1 MPPHPNV
8 VQVFGISR
16 DGPHPVLILEYCD
29 GGSLD
34 KMLYESSTVLSTDQI
49 LEIVYGIAKGMY
61 HLHKNNIV
69 HRDLAARNIL
79 VSCSSSI
86 FSSLTCSNSCQLV
99 VRRYLILVSPA

>member
-16 DGPHPVLILEYCD
+16 DGPHPVLILEFCD

-34 KMLYESSTVLSTDQI
+34 TILYDMNHALSAFQTLDI
-49 LEIVYGIAKGMY
+49 IHGIAKGML
-61 HLHKNNIV
+61 HLHKNNII

-79 VSCSSSI
+79 VC
-86 FSSLTCSNSCQLV
+86 
-99 VRRYLILVSPA
+99 